1 MQTVGGGVGSS
12 VGSGVDSVGSGVDSV
27 GSNVGSGVDSVGSG
41 VLPELGGGVSSGC
54 PFGEMVGT
62 GVKQTSSTMQSPSAL
77 EPKAFVQH
85 PLELSK
91 RLTSSEGAVSPHST
105 RTHFF
110 PSK

>member
-1 MQTVGGGVGSS
+1 VGSS
-12 VGSGVDSVGSGVDSV
+12 VGSGVDS
-27 GSNVGSGVDSVGSG
+27 VGSGVDSVGSG
-41 VLPELGGGVSSGC
+41 VLPELGGGVSSGGC

-62 GVKQTSSTMQSPSAL
+62 GVKQTSSTMQLSSAL